1 MRIETS
7 AGKVF
12 PIRVMCEA
20 LRNRNQVLIELEDDR
35 TFAQI
40 IPDFDGLSF
49 IKCYQAEKSTVYEMY
64 EGFSKLVSIQRNTGT
79 GMVRLMLEKDVNSDA

>member
-20 LRNRNQVLIELEDDR
+20 LRNKNQVLIELEDKR
-35 TFAQI
+35 PLVKI
-40 IPDFDGLSF
+40 IPDFDGLSY
-49 IKCYQAEKSTVYEMY
+49 IRRYHTENSTVYEMY
-64 EGFSKLVSIQRNTGT
+64 EGFTNLVSIQRNTDT
-79 GMVRLMLEKDVNSDA
+79 GMVRIMLEKEVNGNA

>member
-7 AGKVF
+7 AGKTF

-20 LRNRNQVLIELEDDR
+20 IRNRNQVLIELEDKR
-35 TFAQI
+35 PLVKI

-49 IKCYQAEKSTVYEMY
+49 IKRYQAEKSSVYEMY
-64 EGFSKLVSIQRNTGT
+64 EGFSKLVSIQRNTDT
-79 GMVRLMLEKDVNSDA
+79 GMVRIMLEKDVNGNA

>member
-35 TFAQI
+35 PLIQI
-40 IPDFDGLSF
+40 IQDFDGLNS
-49 IKCYQAEKSTVYEMY
+49 IRRYHTEESTVYEMY
-64 EGFSKLVSIQRNTGT
+64 EGFSKLVSIQRKTET
-79 GMVRLMLEKDVNSDA
+79 GMVRLTLEKDVNSNA

>member
-20 LRNRNQVLIELEDDR
+20 IRNRNQVLIELEDDR
-35 TFAQI
+35 PLVKI
-40 IPDFDGLSF
+40 IKDFDGLAS
-49 IKCYQAEKSTVYEMY
+49 IKRYYAEESTVYEMY
-64 EGFSKLVSIQRNTGT
+64 EGFSKLVAIQRNTDT
-79 GMVRLMLEKDVNSDA
+79 GMVRLTLEKDVNSNA